1 MGMFDESY
9 RKSLLVLLSFVMIM
23 LALSYAAVPFYQI
36 FCQTTGFGGTIQRVE
51 ELTNNP
57 ETKNTDLVTSGQKKN
72 QMDFTNIHTPDKNQV
87 ITVQFNASTSPHLP

>member
-1 MGMFDESY
+1 MHVFDASY

-51 ELTNNP
+51 EFTTSATKRDTSQTNNP
-57 ETKNTDLVTSGQKKN
+57 
-72 QMDFTNIHTPDKNQV
+72 MDFTNSHTPDKDQF